1 MIKNYQEKEFKFFYL
16 NKVMGQK
23 IHPMGFRLGITRTH
37 QSRWFVNSIFYPSLI
52 VEDSFIRKDLFNQFS
67 NINIAN
73 VEIERKFNDQVQIII
88 YSSKPGNLLTKE
100 KEENNLKKLSKNL
113 TLKIQKYRKK
123 NFLNL
128 LNKAQNFTT
137 LYSLKPKIT
146 IQIFE
151 LPNPDS
157 NPYCIA
163 NFLVEQ
169 LEKRIAFRRAIKK
182 ALRRAQ
188 RAKIRGIKIQISGR
202 LNGAEIARSEWIREG
217 RIPLQTLRAEIY
229 YCYRTVK
236 TIFGI
241 LGIKVWIF
249 KI

>member
-1 MIKNYQEKEFKFFYL
+1 
-16 NKVMGQK
+16 MGQK
-23 IHPMGFRLGITRTH
+23 IHPMGFRLGITRNH

-52 VEDSFIRKDLFNQFS
+52 VEDSFIRKELFNQFS
-67 NINIAN
+67 NIDIAN

-100 KEENNLKKLSKNL
+100 KDKNNLRKLSKNL
-113 TLKIQKYRKK
+113 TFKIQKYRKK

-128 LNKAQNFTT
+128 LDKAQKFTT
-137 LYSLKPKIT
+137 LYSVKPKIT

-151 LPNPDS
+151 LSNPDS

-163 NFLVEQ
+163 NFLAEQ

-188 RAKIRGIKIQISGR
+188 RAKIHGIKIQISGR

-249 KI
+249 KT